1 MSLDKI
7 AKELYIFKKFIT
19 EVKNLESQIKNSKYV
34 SKMETID
41 GHINLVIGNINDMVS
56 VMEKLK

>member
-1 MSLDKI
+1 MFLDKI

-41 GHINLVIGNINDMVS
+41 GQINRLIGNIYDMVS
-56 VMEKLK
+56 AMEKL

>member
-7 AKELYIFKKFIT
+7 AKELCIFKKFIT

>member
-1 MSLDKI
+1 MFLDKI

-19 EVKNLESQIKNSKYV
+19 EVKNLESQIKNSKYA

-41 GHINLVIGNINDMVS
+41 GQINRLIGNIYDMVS
-56 VMEKLK
+56 AMEKL